1 MTDHTEIELKSTSRL
16 FQFEKLSR
24 DLDKCE
30 DPEVLRDL
38 LKLYIKLYLKQQE
51 TINLVGQMPT

>member
-1 MTDHTEIELKSTSRL
+1 MMTDHNEIELTSTSRM

-30 DPEVLRDL
+30 DPEVLRNL

-51 TINLVGQMPT
+51 TVASMASM